1 MAQTKESSAD
11 FLKKHGD
18 KLSDSTKRAEWIE
31 SPGDLK
37 GQKGST
43 LATRDHEVIQKWAE
57 ERKAVPATVP
67 GTEHGDHLG
76 VLRLNFPGYGGDNL
90 QEVSWD
96 EWFKTFDDR
105 KLVFLF
111 QENKADGHQSN
122 FFRFDSP
129 FREDG

>member
-1 MAQTKESSAD
+1 MAQKDATQQDYLKEY
-11 FLKKHGD
+11 GD
-18 KLSDSTKRAEWIE
+18 KLSDSTKRAQWIE
-31 SPGDLK
+31 SPNEKEDHA
-37 GQKGST
+37 GQT
-43 LATRDHEVIQKWAE
+43 LATRSHDVITGWAE
-57 ERKAVPATVP
+57 ARKGVPATVP

-76 VLRLNFPGYGGDNL
+76 VLRINFPGYGGQDL

-96 EWFKTFDDR
+96 DWFKTFDDR

-111 QENKADGHQSN
+111 QEHKKDGSQSN

>member
-1 MAQTKESSAD
+1 
-11 FLKKHGD
+11 
-18 KLSDSTKRAEWIE
+18 
-31 SPGDLK
+31 
-37 GQKGST
+37 
-43 LATRDHEVIQKWAE
+43 VIKKWAE
-57 ERKAVPATVP
+57 ERKATPATVP
-67 GTEHGDHLG
+67 GTEHGNDLG
-76 VLRLNFPGYGGDNL
+76 VLRLNFPAYGGDDL